1 MIGRGDTAPHRAKSV
16 LLALCMTS
24 GLALHATPASAEGED
39 CAASAEQSQPLQRDG
54 KLTAARRKLMACSR
68 PECPAVVRNDC
79 TKWLADLDAMM
90 PTLVV
95 RAVDAAGADVVGV
108 RVFIDGERRDVAGSE
123 GKEFEVD
130 PGTHALRLEHDGDAP
145 VEQTIVVRES
155 ERHRMVSATFG
166 RAAAAPSAA
175 PSTTASSPEAPTSG
189 SGRSIVVPVVLMAAG
204 GVALGVASALWV
216 SGLGDR
222 SSMEGDCAQS
232 HTCPQSSI
240 DSARGKLVAGDI
252 VGGVGVVAAA
262 TGLGILL
269 FGGGGGGGG
278 GGDSRPVAVDVHPT
292 PGGAQ
297 FSVQGRF

>member
-16 LLALCMTS
+16 LLVLCMTS
-24 GLALHATPASAEGED
+24 GLALHASAASAEPGDD
-39 CAASAEQSQPLQRDG
+39 CVASAEQSQPLQHDG

-79 TKWLADLDAMM
+79 TKWLSELDAMM

-95 RAVDAAGADVVGV
+95 RAVDSAGADVVGV

-123 GKEFEVD
+123 GKELEVD
-130 PGTHALRLEHDGDAP
+130 PGTHALRVEHEGDAP

-155 ERHRMVSATFG
+155 ERHRLVSVTFGHAVPTPAAVPSAT
-166 RAAAAPSAA
+166 ATP
-175 PSTTASSPEAPTSG
+175 PEAPASG
-189 SGRSIVVPVVLMAAG
+189 SGRSIVVPVVLLAAG
-204 GVALGVASALWV
+204 GVGLGVASALWV

-222 SSMEGDCAQS
+222 SNMESSCAPTHS
-232 HTCPQSSI
+232 CPQTQI

-262 TGLGILL
+262 TGLGLL
-269 FGGGGGGGG
+269 IFGGSGGG
-278 GGDSRPVAVDVHPT
+278 GGDSRPVAVDVHPLT
-292 PGGAQ
+292 GGAQ
-297 FSVQGRF
+297 LSVQARF

>member
-1 MIGRGDTAPHRAKSV
+1 
-16 LLALCMTS
+16 MTS
-24 GLALHATPASAEGED
+24 GIVVLAPPASAEGED

-79 TKWLADLDAMM
+79 TKWLSELDALM

-95 RAVDAAGADVVGV
+95 RAVDSAGADVVGV

-123 GKEFEVD
+123 GKELEVD
-130 PGTHALRLEHDGDAP
+130 PGTHTLRVEHEGDAP

-155 ERHRMVSATFG
+155 ERHRMISATFG
-166 RAAAAPSAA
+166 HAPPTPTAVPSA
-175 PSTTASSPEAPTSG
+175 TASSPEAPASG

-204 GVALGVASALWV
+204 GIGLGVASALWV

-222 SSMEGDCAQS
+222 SAMQSNCAQTHACS
-232 HTCPQSSI
+232 QADI

-252 VGGVGVVAAA
+252 VGGVGIVAAA

-269 FGGGGGGGG
+269 FGGGGKGS
-278 GGDSRPVAVDVHPT
+278 DSRPVAVDVHPT
-292 PGGAQ
+292 TGGAQ
-297 FSVQGRF
+297 FAVQGRF